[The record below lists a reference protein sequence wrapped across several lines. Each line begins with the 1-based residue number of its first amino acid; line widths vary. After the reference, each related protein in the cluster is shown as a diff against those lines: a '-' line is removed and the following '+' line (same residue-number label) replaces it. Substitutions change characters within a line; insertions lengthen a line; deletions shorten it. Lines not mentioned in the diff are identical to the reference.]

1 MNIIQRVPDRLVRII
16 KKSLEIRPI
25 AECQSALAFDDSQKF
40 IYEKSGLSTMTFS
53 DQWGL
58 RIYRLNEMLG
68 DGEVLEFGVFKA
80 KSINFMAKETLIKS
94 QNQR

>member
-1 MNIIQRVPDRLVRII
+1 
-16 KKSLEIRPI
+16 
-25 AECQSALAFDDSQKF
+25 
-40 IYEKSGLSTMTFS
+40 MTFS
-53 DQWGL
+53 DHWGL